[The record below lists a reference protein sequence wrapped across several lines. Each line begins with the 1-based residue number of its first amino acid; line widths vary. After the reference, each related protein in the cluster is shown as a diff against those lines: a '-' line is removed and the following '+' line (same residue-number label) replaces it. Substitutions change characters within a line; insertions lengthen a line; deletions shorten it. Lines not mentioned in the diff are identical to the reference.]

1 MMNLEKA
8 EVPAE
13 INLETLTS
21 ADKWILSKVN
31 TLAKDVTE
39 NLDKYELGI
48 AVQKVYDFIW
58 EEFCD
63 WYIEM
68 VKPRLYNDEDTTK
81 AAALW
86 TLKTVLANA
95 LKMLH
100 PYMPFITE
108 EIFCTLCPEEESIM
122 ISSWP
127 EFKTEWDFKADEEA
141 VEIIKEAVRS
151 IRNVRTGM
159 NVPPSKK
166 AKVFVVS
173 EDEAVRNVFENGKVF
188 FASLGYASEVLVQ
201 ADKEGID
208 EDAVSAVTGKA
219 VIYMPFAELV
229 DIEKEIER
237 LKKEEEK
244 LTKEL
249 ARVNGML
256 SNERFISKAPEAKI
270 AEEREKLEKYTNMM
284 EQVKQRLVQ
293 LL

>member
-1 MMNLEKA
+1 M
-8 EVPAE
+8 
-13 INLETLTS
+13 
-21 ADKWILSKVN
+21 
-31 TLAKDVTE
+31 
-39 NLDKYELGI
+39 
-48 AVQKVYDFIW
+48 
-58 EEFCD
+58 
-63 WYIEM
+63 
-68 VKPRLYNDEDTTK
+68 KPRLYNEEDTTK

-95 LKMLH
+95 LKLLH

-127 EFKTEWDFKADEEA
+127 EFKEAWNFAADEEA
-141 VEIIKEAVRS
+141 VEMMKEAVRS

-166 AKVFVVS
+166 AKVYVVS
-173 EDEAVRNVFENGKVF
+173 ENEGVREVFENGKVF

-201 ADKEGID
+201 ADKTGIA
-208 EDAVSAVTGKA
+208 EDAVSAVTSDA

-244 LTKEL
+244 LEKEL

-256 SNERFISKAPEAKI
+256 KNERFISKAPESKV
-270 AEEREKLEKYTNMM
+270 AEEREKLERYTNMM
-284 EQVKQRLVQ
+284 EQVKLRLAQ
-293 LL
+293 LQP